1 MNQSRRSSSLCIEL
15 GDAILD
21 LDLSLVDRI
30 SRLLAYVPKK
40 NLKTDPQSH
49 ASLIAE
55 LRKVF
60 ALVKSNASEKDIKSR
75 RTQQF

>member
-60 ALVKSNASEKDIKSR
+60 ASSDASQKDIKSLNH
-75 RTQQF
+75 FISF